1 AEPVAADR
9 GGTDGTGNLARAVVS
24 RGRRAQR
31 RLDDLLMTTGK
42 RLTEF
47 GKRTPT
53 QLPPPPGPKRSNHVA
68 LLVMG
73 TLAVG
78 GGAYAL
84 MPGQNCQPAPPPAPG
99 MAAPA
104 VPQTGAG
111 CTTRTSSGGGGSGA
125 RYGFSSSGDSS
136 GRGSGPS
143 APSSGGVTRGGF
155 GSFAH

>member
-1 AEPVAADR
+1 
-9 GGTDGTGNLARAVVS
+9 
-24 RGRRAQR
+24 
-31 RLDDLLMTTGK
+31 MTTGK

-47 GKRTPT
+47 GKREPA
-53 QLPPPPGPKRSNHVA
+53 QLPPAPGPKRSNHVA

-84 MPGQNCQPAPPPAPG
+84 MPGQNCQPPAPAPPG

-104 VPQTGAG
+104 VPATGTG
-111 CTTRTSSGGGGSGA
+111 CTTRTSSGSGGGGGSS
-125 RYGFSSSGDSS
+125 RYGFFSGGSSGGDSS

-143 APSSGGVTRGGF
+143 ATSSGVTRGGF
-155 GSFAH
+155 GSFAHAFGFGGG